1 MKLGAYMF
9 WAKLI
14 APPARGLEPE
24 PKQTMKNKR
33 LLHPERLRRP
43 PERFSWLDHRL
54 VRENRLRNCSPHAL
68 ALYLFLAT
76 VADAEGLSY
85 YGDASIV
92 RHLGLEP
99 GLLRE
104 ARNCLIRADLIAYES
119 PLYQVLSL
127 DRPAAPPAQP
137 ASVRSGQPRSIAQIL
152 AGLGG
157 ES

>member
-9 WAKLI
+9 WAKLN
-14 APPARGLEPE
+14 APSAWGLEPE
-24 PKQTMKNKR
+24 PKQTMQNKK
-33 LLHPERLRRP
+33 LLRPERLRRP

-54 VRENRLRNCSPHAL
+54 VRENRLRNCSPQAL

-85 YGDASIV
+85 YGEASIT
-92 RHLGLEP
+92 RHLGLET
-99 GLLRE
+99 GLLRH
-104 ARNCLIRADLIAYES
+104 ARNCLIREDLIAYES

-127 DRPAAPPAQP
+127 DRPAVPPPQP
-137 ASVRSGQPRSIAQIL
+137 ASVRSEQPRSIAQIL

>member
-9 WAKLI
+9 WAKRI
-14 APPARGLEPE
+14 APSAWGPEPE
-24 PKQTMKNKR
+24 PKQTMQNKK
-33 LLHPERLRRP
+33 LLRPERLRRP

-54 VRENRLRNCSPHAL
+54 VRENRLRNCSPQAL

-85 YGDASIV
+85 YGEASIT
-92 RHLGLEP
+92 RHLGLET
-99 GLLRE
+99 GVLRE
-104 ARNCLIRADLIAYES
+104 ARNCLIREDLIAYES

-127 DRPAAPPAQP
+127 DRPAAPPLQP
-137 ASVRSGQPRSIAQIL
+137 ASVRGEQPRSMAQIL